1 MVEEQSVSGCREVL
15 QMQAMFRGTVQQLLA
30 FGRIAIY
37 RIASSPAVAAAACR
51 SIEITK
57 WLAASYLLPMAIP
70 YHAVL

>member
-15 QMQAMFRGTVQQLLA
+15 QMQAMGTVQQLLA